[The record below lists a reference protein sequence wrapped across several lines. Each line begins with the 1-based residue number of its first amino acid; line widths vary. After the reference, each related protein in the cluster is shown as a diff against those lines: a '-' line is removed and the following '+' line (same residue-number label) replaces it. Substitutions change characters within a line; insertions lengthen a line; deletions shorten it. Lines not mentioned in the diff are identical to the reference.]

1 MLNRGTR
8 LLLLLLFACKDK
20 VRTKKEQT
28 EYDKQKKEKSEKV
41 RSLYFNY
48 SKNLV
53 GEREYYEVYKNAN
66 DSIENWV
73 ANNLFLLRCP
83 ITKPYQLDSLLCFN
97 SKKDRFLSTVLLQTA
112 RKGSVQDYIIF
123 YYGAKIKQ
131 KWYIFQGETL
141 VLPREYY
148 QDDIHKP
155 LSWAL
160 MKQIAIE
167 EAFRG
172 YLIEVSSHN
181 SSEKKKK
188 YKDK

>member
-1 MLNRGTR
+1 MLDRGTR
-8 LLLLLLFACKDK
+8 LLLLFACKDK

-83 ITKPYQLDSLLCFN
+83 IIKPYQLDSLLCFN

-160 MKQIAIE
+160 MK
-167 EAFRG
+167 
-172 YLIEVSSHN
+172 
-181 SSEKKKK
+181 
-188 YKDK
+188 

>member
-1 MLNRGTR
+1 M
-8 LLLLLLFACKDK
+8 
-20 VRTKKEQT
+20 
-28 EYDKQKKEKSEKV
+28 
-41 RSLYFNY
+41 
-48 SKNLV
+48 V

-66 DSIENWV
+66 DSIENWF

-83 ITKPYQLDSLLCFN
+83 ITKHYQLDSLLCFN

-160 MKQIAIE
+160 MK
-167 EAFRG
+167 
-172 YLIEVSSHN
+172 
-181 SSEKKKK
+181 
-188 YKDK
+188 